1 MNEFV
6 VSLNN
11 NKHSVR
17 ILPDGIVEINGRKVK
32 ADLSQINNCAF
43 LLMINE
49 KPYEIVCNKLDNGNF
64 GLLLEGWYFE
74 TTVRTRLQETVAE
87 LMNNKLMESHKSDF
101 KAPMPGL
108 VLKIKKN
115 KGDKVK
121 IGEPLIILEAMKME
135 NELRST
141 AEGTITS
148 INVTEGISVEKDSII
163 LTIEK

>member
-11 NKHSVR
+11 NKHSVK
-17 ILPDGIVEINGRKVK
+17 ILKDGAVEINGRKVE
-32 ADLSQINNCAF
+32 AELSKINNCAY
-43 LLMINE
+43 LLKINE
-49 KPYEIVCNKLDNGNF
+49 KPYEVVCNILDNGNY

-74 TTVRTRLQETVAE
+74 STVRTSLQETAAE
-87 LMNNKLMESHKSDF
+87 LMNNKLKESHKSEF

-108 VLKIKKN
+108 VLKIKKQ
-115 KGDKVK
+115 KGDYVK

-141 AEGTITS
+141 SEGTITS
-148 INVTEGISVEKDSII
+148 INVTEGNSVEKNSII
-163 LTIEK
+163 LTIE

>member
-11 NKHSVR
+11 TKHSVK
-17 ILPDGIVEINGRKVK
+17 ILKEGIVEINGRKVE
-32 ADLSQINNCAF
+32 AELSKINNYAY
-43 LLMINE
+43 LLKINE
-49 KPYEIVCNKLDNGNF
+49 KPYEVVCNLLDNGNY

-74 TTVRTRLQETVAE
+74 STVRTRLQEIAAE
-87 LMNNKLMESHKSDF
+87 LMSNKLKESHKSEF

-108 VLKIKKN
+108 VLKIKKQ
-115 KGDKVK
+115 KGDYVK

-141 AEGTITS
+141 SQGTITS
-148 INVTEGISVEKDSII
+148 INVAEGNSVEKNSII
-163 LTIEK
+163 LTIE

>member
-11 NKHSVR
+11 NKYSIR

-43 LLMINE
+43 LLKINE
-49 KPYEIVCNKLDNGNF
+49 KPYEIVCNKLDNGNY

-74 TTVRTRLQETVAE
+74 TTVRTRLQETAAE
-87 LMNNKLMESHKSDF
+87 LMNNKLKESHKSEF

-115 KGDKVK
+115 KGDSVK

-148 INVTEGISVEKDSII
+148 INVSEGISVEKDSII
-163 LTIEK
+163 LTIE